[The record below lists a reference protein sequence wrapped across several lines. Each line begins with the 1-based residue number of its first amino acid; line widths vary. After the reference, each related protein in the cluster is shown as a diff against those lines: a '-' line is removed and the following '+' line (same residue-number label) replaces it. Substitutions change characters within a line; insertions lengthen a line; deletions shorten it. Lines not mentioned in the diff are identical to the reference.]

1 MTISHDIDV
10 SLVRQMDEMDMILMQ
25 PSHDKDDLLKIS
37 KSFSYSS
44 PQSQQAEPKSSPLKF
59 HLNTTDSHGGYLLSL
74 SQVRIR
80 HFRKLLEAC
89 QLHELD
95 AETACNHI
103 LLKGTRSKITKAEF
117 QEVLRK
123 VIPAGKMDPA
133 MEQTMN
139 DVFSGIYAAFDR
151 KDRDQ
156 ASALEVAAGFTVM
169 CRGKKSDK
177 LEFAFEVLD
186 KNKRGRVSKADMAT
200 YLQSFLTVLLCIAF
214 SPSLDNDPVDDAIT
228 TMTGLRC
235 DRSTSTL
242 IEAVKAGA
250 EWAASLAFRD
260 FDRTKKQT
268 PSMSFDDFADWYT
281 AVGYSS
287 IPWLEL
293 LDLQKWAMNNDSK

>member
-1 MTISHDIDV
+1 
-10 SLVRQMDEMDMILMQ
+10 MDEMDMILMQ

-37 KSFSYSS
+37 NSFSYSS
-44 PQSQQAEPKSSPLKF
+44 PRSHQTEHKSSPLKF

-74 SQVRIR
+74 SQLRIR
-80 HFRKLLEAC
+80 HFRKLLETC
-89 QLHELD
+89 QLNELD
-95 AETACNHI
+95 AETACNYI
-103 LLKGTRSKITKAEF
+103 LQKGSRSKISKEEF
-117 QEVLRK
+117 QEVLQK
-123 VIPAGKMDPA
+123 VLPPRNSQPA
-133 MEQTMN
+133 MEQTIS

-151 KDRDQ
+151 KGKDQ
-156 ASALEVAAGFTVM
+156 ASALEVAAGFTVL

-186 KNKRGRVSKADMAT
+186 KNKRGRVSKADMAI

-214 SPSLDNDPVDDAIT
+214 SSSLDSDPVDDSIT
-228 TMTGLRC
+228 TMTGTRC
-235 DRSTSTL
+235 DRSTATL

-293 LDLQKWAMNNDSK
+293 LDLQKWAMNNESK